1 MPCATEVHNAA
12 MDRDVL
18 SGVIPFL
25 AVAEHRNFTRAA
37 EALDVTPTAVS
48 KAVRQLERRHGV
60 VLFQRTTRSVALTE
74 AGAALLGRLQPAV
87 KEMTGALAALGSYQT
102 QPTGTLRLTMSRTA
116 AHFLA
121 EQVLPKYQRLYPGV
135 RLDLS
140 IDEGTVDLASGR
152 YDAGIRLGESL
163 EKDMIAIRLTPPFRW
178 AVYGSPEYFV
188 RHERPTRP
196 EDLISHQ
203 TIGYRFVTVGT
214 VYRWEF
220 ARDGRAFTVNLRD
233 TVVVNDRMTLMTLSR
248 AGMGLAY
255 LTNGEAARAGK
266 GKLQAVLGEWIP
278 ESAGLFLY
286 FPAHT
291 QRQPK
296 LRALLEVLKTSRSNQ
311 SDSTQLRGRG
321 SNLKA

>member
-1 MPCATEVHNAA
+1 MPYAPEVHNAA

-25 AVAEHRNFTRAA
+25 AVAEHRSFTRAA
-37 EALDVTPTAVS
+37 GALDVTPTAMS

-74 AGAALLGRLQPAV
+74 AGAALLARLQPAV
-87 KEMTGALAALGSYQT
+87 EEMTGALAALGGYQT

-121 EQVLPKYQRLYPGV
+121 ERVLPEYQRLYPGV

-140 IDEGTVDLASGR
+140 IDEGTVDLASGQ
-152 YDAGIRLGESL
+152 YDAGIRQGESL
-163 EKDMIAIRLTPPFRW
+163 EKDMIAIRLTPPVRW

-196 EDLISHQ
+196 EDLIWHQ
-203 TIGYRFVTVGT
+203 TIGYRFVTAGT
-214 VYRWEF
+214 IYRWEF
-220 ARDGRAFTVNLRD
+220 ARDGRAFTVNMRD
-233 TVVVNDRMTLMTLSR
+233 AVVVNDRMTLMTLSR
-248 AGMGLAY
+248 AGMGLTY
-255 LTNGEAARAGK
+255 LTDVEAAQAGK
-266 GKLQAVLGEWIP
+266 GKLEAVLGEWIP

-291 QRQPK
+291 QDQPK
-296 LRALLEVLKTSRSNQ
+296 LRALLEVLKTSRVRQ
-311 SDSTQLRGRG
+311 SASTQLRARG